1 MGDTAS
7 APLAKARLRPEAGFA
22 ARQDHARAQSARPSS
37 QGFPNR
43 VLFGRDRLRPNFSR
57 FGKLERNRVDGALR
71 LARSGAPGNEPAA
84 HKILCRPRQPAEP
97 ENNSAANT
105 ADGRWPKPVG
115 EKSADRRSD
124 ELAETRLAV
133 PTVKKKGKAA
143 SLVLLRIRKVTIAG
157 VATRPSPTRTRCSKT

>member
-1 MGDTAS
+1 LQQDKIMLAPKVRGHLHKDFPIEPFLVETDS
-7 APLAKARLRPEAGFA
+7 AAIF
-22 ARQDHARAQSARPSS
+22 H
-37 QGFPNR
+37 
-43 VLFGRDRLRPNFSR
+43 VLE
-57 FGKLERNRVDGALR
+57 KLERNRVDGALR

-84 HKILCRPRQPAEP
+84 AHKIVYRPRQPAEP

-115 EKSADRRSD
+115 EESADRRSD

-133 PTVKKKGKAA
+133 PTVKKKEKAA

-157 VATRPSPTRTRCSKT
+157 LATRPSPTRTRCSKT

>member
-1 MGDTAS
+1 MQQDKIMLAPKVRGHLHKDFPIEPFLVETNS
-7 APLAKARLRPEAGFA
+7 APIF
-22 ARQDHARAQSARPSS
+22 H
-37 QGFPNR
+37 
-43 VLFGRDRLRPNFSR
+43 VLE
-57 FGKLERNRVDGALR
+57 KLERNRVDGALR

-84 HKILCRPRQPAEP
+84 HKILYRPRQPAEP
-97 ENNSAANT
+97 ENNLRRT
-105 ADGRWPKPVG
+105 GRWPKPVG

-157 VATRPSPTRTRCSKT
+157 VATRPSPARTRCSKT